1 MTTYLL
7 DTNIFIEAKNRHY
20 GFDFCP
26 AFWDWLER
34 SNQAASV
41 FSIEKVQ
48 DELIGGA
55 DELAVWTRDHDDEF
69 FLKPDAAVVPSLG
82 AVSTW
87 ANTQTYERGAINTFL
102 ASADYYLVAHANAH
116 GFVVVTHEI
125 FSDSVK
131 RIKIPNACLG
141 MGVKFVTPF
150 VMLRMESARFVLQ

>member
-26 AFWDWLER
+26 AFWEWLGR
-34 SNQAASV
+34 SNQTGNV
-41 FSIEKVQ
+41 FSIEQVQ

-55 DELAVWTRDHDDEF
+55 DELAAWARDQGEDF
-69 FLKPDAAVVPSLG
+69 FAKPDAAVVPSLG
-82 AVSTW
+82 AISTW
-87 ANTQTYERGAINTFL
+87 ASTQAYELAAVNTFL
-102 ASADYYLVAHANAH
+102 ASADYYLVAHAHAH

-131 RIKIPNACLG
+131 RIKIPNACIG

-150 VMLRMESARFVLQ
+150 VMLRMESARFVLP